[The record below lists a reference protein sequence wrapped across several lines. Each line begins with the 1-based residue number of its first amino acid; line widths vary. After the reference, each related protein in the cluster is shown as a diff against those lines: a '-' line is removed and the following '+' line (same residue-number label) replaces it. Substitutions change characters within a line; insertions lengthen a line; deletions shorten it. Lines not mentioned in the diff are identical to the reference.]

1 MAEEKLNKQ
10 KEAELNEEQL
20 DNISGGGSTSPA
32 SFLNNTGG
40 FNYQTGTGI
49 GRTNDEI
56 MY

>member
-1 MAEEKLNKQ
+1 MAEDKQ
-10 KEAELNEEQL
+10 KQSDELNEEQL

-40 FNYQTGTGI
+40 LDYQTGTGI